1 MTVTQIREHFQWLV
15 DDDTLDEDRELAL
28 MNVAYDE
35 INIER
40 RWVYLLS
47 ADETLNIAAGDTTY
61 AVPADFMFT
70 DKITLFNDVRTYVE
84 FKPVPFRKRLEYK
97 NVSGYYYVDVKNAQ
111 IVFLCPDDMTTYAGW
126 SLIHDYAYQPAQF
139 TDNTDE
145 PVFNRAF
152 HVLIAYQMA
161 KQYFYNDQ
169 GEKNRAWN
177 NEFDVEF
184 RSLKLKMLTWDS
196 ALDTGSNDSFN
207 PVGAFDGVG

>member
-1 MTVTQIREHFQWLV
+1 MNVQEIREHFQWLI
-15 DDDTLDEDRELAL
+15 DDDTIDETRELIL

-47 ADETLNIAAGDTTY
+47 SDESLNVAAGDTTY

-97 NVSGYYYVDVKNAQ
+97 NVSGYYYVDVKNGQ
-111 IVFLCPDDMTTYAGW
+111 IVFLCADDMTIYAGW

-139 TDNTDE
+139 TTDGDE

-152 HVLIAYQMA
+152 HPIIAYQMA

-169 GEKNRAWN
+169 GEKGRAWN
-177 NEFDVEF
+177 TEFDIELK
-184 RSLKLKMLTWDS
+184 SLKLKMFTWDA
-196 ALDTGSNDSFN
+196 ALDYGTNDSLN
-207 PVGAFDGVG
+207 PVGAFDNVS